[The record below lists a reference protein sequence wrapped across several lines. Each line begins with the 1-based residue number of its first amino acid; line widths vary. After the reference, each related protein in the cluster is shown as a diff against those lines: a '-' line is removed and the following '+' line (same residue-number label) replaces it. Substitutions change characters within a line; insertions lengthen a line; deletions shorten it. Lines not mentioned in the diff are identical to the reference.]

1 MKSQSILLLTV
12 IAVTAGILLGATV
25 ESQVGFERNLAAGNS
40 LTSKINNGINQAQQ
54 KQIPAVIRT
63 SLESSV
69 AANDSASAS
78 SQLSS
83 PTLGLEPGN
92 LTTLFTKVENSVVQI
107 TSTITTTDQNIIING
122 NPIQGQQT
130 VLGSGFIYDTQGHII
145 TNYHVVQGAT
155 NSTVDV
161 TFTDGNVYTASIVGQ
176 DPYSDLAVL
185 QLNNVN
191 NSNNNNNNNSST
203 PFTETL
209 TPLPLLSNTSTIEV
223 GQEIVAIGN
232 PFGLSG
238 SMTHGIISQK
248 DRVLPDQNSG
258 YAIPG
263 VIQVDAPINPGNSGG
278 PLLDLEG
285 RVIGVTSAIYSQTG
299 TFSGVG
305 FAIPSSTLV
314 KEIPVLAAG
323 KQYQHPWLGIVGTD
337 ITADI
342 AAQLGLKQPR
352 GVIIVSLTPDS
363 PAASA
368 GFSSGSKPIATTQ
381 QQGVQI
387 NSDADII
394 VGIDQKQVRKTDDI
408 INYIDSKS
416 VGDTV
421 IVKVMRAGAEKD
433 IAVKLG
439 ARPSPQ
445 G

>member
-1 MKSQSILLLTV
+1 MRFADMKTISLVVMAMIVS
-12 IAVTAGILLGATV
+12 AGIVAAFFSWQASSAHLAPSSAA
-25 ESQVGFERNLAAGNS
+25 SQ
-40 LTSKINNGINQAQQ
+40 QAV
-54 KQIPAVIRT
+54 PSSAVIT
-63 SLESSV
+63 PVSEKSV
-69 AANDSASAS
+69 ALDAS
-78 SQLSS
+78 SSNQSAVAAQSS
-83 PTLGLEPGN
+83 LDLIPGN
-92 LTTLFTKVENSVVQI
+92 LTQLFTKVENSVVQI

-185 QLNNVN
+185 QLNNV
-191 NSNNNNNNNSST
+191 NNNNNNSST

-368 GFSSGSKPIATTQ
+368 GFSSGSK
-381 QQGVQI
+381 
-387 NSDADII
+387 
-394 VGIDQKQVRKTDDI
+394 
-408 INYIDSKS
+408 
-416 VGDTV
+416 
-421 IVKVMRAGAEKD
+421 
-433 IAVKLG
+433 
-439 ARPSPQ
+439 
-445 G
+445 

>member
-1 MKSQSILLLTV
+1 MKTISLVVMALIVS
-12 IAVTAGILLGATV
+12 AGIVAAFFSWQASSAHLAPNPAA
-25 ESQVGFERNLAAGNS
+25 SQ
-40 LTSKINNGINQAQQ
+40 QAV
-54 KQIPAVIRT
+54 PSSAVIT
-63 SLESSV
+63 PVSEKSV
-69 AANDSASAS
+69 ALDAS
-78 SQLSS
+78 SSNQSAVAAQSS
-83 PTLGLEPGN
+83 LDLIPGN
-92 LTTLFTKVENSVVQI
+92 LTQLFTKVENSVVQI

-161 TFTDGNVYTASIVGQ
+161 TFTDGNVYTARIVGQ

-191 NSNNNNNNNSST
+191 VNTSSNSNSST
-203 PFTETL
+203 TTAPFTETL
-209 TPLPLLSNTSTIEV
+209 TPLPLLSNNTSTIEV

-278 PLLDLEG
+278 PLLDLQG

-368 GFSSGSKPIATTQ
+368 GFSSGSKPITTQ
-381 QQGVQI
+381 NGVQI

-394 VGIDQKQVRKTDDI
+394 VGIDGKQVRKTDDI

-421 IVKVMRAGAEKD
+421 MVKVMRAGAEKD

-439 ARPSPQ
+439 ARPSPSSTTQ
-445 G
+445 

>member
-1 MKSQSILLLTV
+1 MKTISLVVMAMIVS
-12 IAVTAGILLGATV
+12 AGIVAAFFSWQASSAHLAPSSAA
-25 ESQVGFERNLAAGNS
+25 SQ
-40 LTSKINNGINQAQQ
+40 QAV
-54 KQIPAVIRT
+54 PSSAVIT
-63 SLESSV
+63 PVSEKSV
-69 AANDSASAS
+69 ALDAS
-78 SQLSS
+78 SSNQSAVAVQSS
-83 PTLGLEPGN
+83 LDLIPGN
-92 LTTLFTKVENSVVQI
+92 LTQLFTKVENSVVQI

-191 NSNNNNNNNSST
+191 TSNNNNNNNNSST

-337 ITADI
+337 VTADI

-352 GVIIVSLTPDS
+352 GVIIVSLTPGS

-368 GFSSGSKPIATTQ
+368 GFSSGSKPITTQ
-381 QQGVQI
+381 NGVQI

-421 IVKVMRAGAEKD
+421 VVKVMRGGAEKD

-439 ARPSPQ
+439 ARPSLSSTTQ
-445 G
+445 